1 MYQIQN
7 TFLARA
13 LRCFKSCLK
22 RLESRDILSINIIVH
37 WQHSNYKPASSGLI
51 SYDKTRRRFDER
63 PSWQKVQTMF
73 FINPTIALKRACS
86 SPSAGNAK
94 RHTCICS
101 RVSSQRE
108 RGRKWICLIVT
119 QLWGVYDV
127 HYVLDIQIYLSLLC
141 MDVGNVNFLLY
152 VTSSSRQN
160 SLPDFDFI
168 STFKFKWNAVCYSYR
183 EMIML

>member
-1 MYQIQN
+1 MSIGIRSHKTKKINFYLSFHREKLRYSVNLETHANMTPISEASLWKLWTRVGVVQVCKYREMYQIQN

-73 FINPTIALKRACS
+73 FINPTIALKRACL

-94 RHTCICS
+94 RHRCTCS
-101 RVSSQRE
+101 GASSQRE
-108 RGRKWICLIVT
+108 RG
-119 QLWGVYDV
+119 
-127 HYVLDIQIYLSLLC
+127 
-141 MDVGNVNFLLY
+141 GNGY
-152 VTSSSRQN
+152 AWS
-160 SLPDFDFI
+160 
-168 STFKFKWNAVCYSYR
+168 
-183 EMIML
+183 

>member
-1 MYQIQN
+1 MKLETHANRLRISKASLWKLWTQVWVVKVCKYREMYQIQN

-51 SYDKTRRRFDER
+51 SSDNTRRRFDDR

-108 RGRKWICLIVT
+108 RGRKWICL
-119 QLWGVYDV
+119 
-127 HYVLDIQIYLSLLC
+127 
-141 MDVGNVNFLLY
+141 FL
-152 VTSSSRQN
+152 N
-160 SLPDFDFI
+160 
-168 STFKFKWNAVCYSYR
+168 
-183 EMIML
+183 